1 MPKKKKKRKRIA
13 KATLTLAVLLT
24 ALVVAGG
31 GTASA
36 QLVGSA
42 IQCQGIPCV
51 ATGDG
56 DVLFERVGDGVPDR
70 MLAQGNHDLL
80 RAQNYTNDRDVAKG
94 GFGNDRLLVNDGDA
108 LDGAIGG
115 AGNDLCVVDA
125 AVEASYTCERVIYR

>member
-1 MPKKKKKRKRIA
+1 MPKGKRKRIA
-13 KATLTLAVLLT
+13 KATLMLAVMLL
-24 ALVVAGG
+24 ALVVGSG
-31 GTASA
+31 GTAFA

-56 DVLFERVGDGVPDR
+56 DVLFEQVGDGVPDR

-108 LDGAIGG
+108 MDGAIGG
-115 AGNDLCVVDA
+115 PGNDLCVVDA
-125 AVEASYTCERVIYR
+125 AIEASDTCERVVYR

>member
-1 MPKKKKKRKRIA
+1 MRR
-13 KATLTLAVLLT
+13 LLLSGAV
-24 ALVVAGG
+24 ALVMAAMMVAGSG
-31 GTASA
+31 GTAFA
-36 QLVGSA
+36 QLMGSA

-108 LDGAIGG
+108 MDGAIGG
-115 AGNDLCVVDA
+115 AGNDVCVVDA

>member
-1 MPKKKKKRKRIA
+1 MPKKKKRIA
-13 KATLTLAVLLT
+13 KATLMLAVMLL
-24 ALVVAGG
+24 ALVVAGSG
-31 GTASA
+31 GTAFA
-36 QLVGSA
+36 QALAIGGA

-108 LDGAIGG
+108 MDGAIGG
-115 AGNDLCVVDA
+115 AGNDVCVVDA
-125 AVEASYTCERVIYR
+125 AVEASYTCERVVYR

>member
-1 MPKKKKKRKRIA
+1 MPKKKKRIA
-13 KATLTLAVLLT
+13 MVLTLAVVLV
-24 ALVVAGG
+24 ALAVGSG
-31 GTASA
+31 GTAFA
-36 QLVGSA
+36 QLMGSV

-51 ATGDG
+51 ATGDH
-56 DVLFERVGDGVPDR
+56 DVLFEQVGDGVPDR

-108 LDGAIGG
+108 MDGAIGG

>member
-1 MPKKKKKRKRIA
+1 MPKKKKRIA
-13 KATLTLAVLLT
+13 IVLTLAVVLV
-24 ALVVAGG
+24 ALAVGSG
-31 GTASA
+31 GTAFA
-36 QLVGSA
+36 QLMGSA

-51 ATGDG
+51 ATGDH

-108 LDGAIGG
+108 MDGAIGG

>member
-1 MPKKKKKRKRIA
+1 MRR
-13 KATLTLAVLLT
+13 LLLSGAV
-24 ALVVAGG
+24 ALVMAAMMVAGSG
-31 GTASA
+31 GTAFA
-36 QLVGSA
+36 QLMGSA
-42 IQCQGIPCV
+42 IQCQGIPCI

-70 MLAQGNHDLL
+70 MIAQGNHDLL

-108 LDGAIGG
+108 MDGAIGG
-115 AGNDLCVVDA
+115 AGNDVCVVDA